1 VVEHGVAAARQL
13 TPTLSGCVAR
23 AIGVLATAMLITACS
38 GGGGDDRNESRAP
51 SQPASTA
58 PAAATTTPAV
68 TAPPTF
74 DGRVEGV
81 PDATRLHASW
91 RPGCPVALEELR
103 LLSLDHWGYDG
114 VEHRG
119 ELVVHADHAD
129 SIVGVFRALFD
140 MRFPIERI
148 ELVDA
153 YGGDDD
159 AVMAANATSGF
170 NCREVVGRSGVW
182 SQHAYGLA
190 IDVNPLTNPYVI
202 SPDDVR
208 PPEGRAYLDRTV
220 DAPGLIRAGDAV
232 VHAFA
237 SIGWE
242 WGGAWSMPDYQH
254 FSATGN

>member
-1 VVEHGVAAARQL
+1 
-13 TPTLSGCVAR
+13 
-23 AIGVLATAMLITACS
+23 MLITACS
-38 GGGGDDRNESRAP
+38 GGGGDDRDDSRAESP
-51 SQPASTA
+51 PASSA
-58 PAAATTTPAV
+58 PTTTTLVV

-74 DGRVEGV
+74 EGSVVGV

-91 RPGCPVALEELR
+91 RPGCPVPLDQLR

-114 VEHRG
+114 AEHRG
-119 ELVVHADHAD
+119 ELVVNADHAD
-129 SIVGVFRALFD
+129 AIVAVFGALFD
-140 MRFPIERI
+140 LRFPIERI

-170 NCREVVGRSGVW
+170 NCREVVGRPGVW

-190 IDVNPLTNPYVI
+190 IDLNPLTNPYVI

-208 PPEGRAYLDRTV
+208 PPEGRAYLDRAV

-232 VHAFA
+232 VQAFA
-237 SIGWE
+237 SVGWE
-242 WGGAWSMPDYQH
+242 WGGTWSMPDYQH